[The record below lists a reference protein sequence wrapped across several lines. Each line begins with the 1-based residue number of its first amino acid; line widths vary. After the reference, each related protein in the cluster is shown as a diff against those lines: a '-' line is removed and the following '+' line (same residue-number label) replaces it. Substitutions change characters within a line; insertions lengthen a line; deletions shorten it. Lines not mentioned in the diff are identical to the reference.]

1 MAPRDDDRPAGR
13 GPVAVVRAA
22 VGPPA
27 RDARR
32 RVQWSRAA
40 YRVEPAPPEACPHE
54 VARHAT
60 PLIRRLAGVDLELQH
75 GKVANLRLAAAALDG
90 LALPPGR
97 TLSFWRQ
104 VGRPTA
110 ARGFRDGLVLRSGGL
125 AAGVGG
131 GLCEV
136 TNLLYWL
143 TLHTPLVVVERHR
156 HSYDVFPDDARTQPF
171 GSGATCAWP
180 SADLQVTNPTAATY
194 RLALAVTGDELV
206 GSWWA
211 DRPADRR
218 FEVYETGHAFVDEA
232 PGVRVRCNV
241 LRRRAV
247 DPEGR
252 VVLDEVVAENRARVM
267 Y

>member
-1 MAPRDDDRPAGR
+1 MAGGGASARGGPAAAARGTV
-13 GPVAVVRAA
+13 GPVVRQVA
-22 VGPPA
+22 
-27 RDARR
+27 R
-32 RVQWSRAA
+32 RVQWRRPA
-40 YRVEPAPPEACPHE
+40 YRVVPVPAEAFPHE

-60 PLIRRLAGVDLELQH
+60 PLIRRLPGVDLELQR

-90 LALPPGR
+90 LGLPPGG

-110 ARGFRDGLVLRSGGL
+110 ARGFRPGLVLRGGGL
-125 AAGVGG
+125 TAGTGG
-131 GLCEV
+131 GLCQA

-180 SADLQVTNPTAATY
+180 SADLQVVNPTDATY
-194 RLALAVTGDELV
+194 RLSLAVTDEELV
-206 GSWWA
+206 GTWSC

-218 FEVYETGHAFVDEA
+218 YEVYESGHAFVDEA

-241 LRRRAV
+241 LHRRAV
-247 DPEGR
+247 DVDGP